1 MDSRGHGIPLSPDET
16 ERSQHLPTLREPPGW
31 RELPTPELE
40 ERVMTLLQAASH
52 DAHLAQVVDEAVVA
66 PRVEDKV
73 IKSAPVSTN
82 SAHWL
87 VGLSGLPWL
96 VFLAGVIMVVPV
108 LIWAP
113 LIGGLCVGALILQS
127 GLMRQWVRRQTDVRF
142 EFDSSDEAV
151 HRQRAGSLK
160 RIEPIPTREGIRHS
174 GWLLAGVLF
183 LLAVQAAMLIVVLQ
197 LKARET
203 TSAWVTKS
211 NVNSSSA
218 RNDDQDDR
226 PLVNIP
232 AKTPE
237 DVDQR
242 K

>member
-1 MDSRGHGIPLSPDET
+1 
-16 ERSQHLPTLREPPGW
+16 
-31 RELPTPELE
+31 
-40 ERVMTLLQAASH
+40 
-52 DAHLAQVVDEAVVA
+52 
-66 PRVEDKV
+66 
-73 IKSAPVSTN
+73 
-82 SAHWL
+82 
-87 VGLSGLPWL
+87 
-96 VFLAGVIMVVPV
+96 
-108 LIWAP
+108 
-113 LIGGLCVGALILQS
+113 
-127 GLMRQWVRRQTDVRF
+127 MRQWVRRQTDVRF

-151 HRQRAGSLK
+151 HRQRAGSPK

-211 NVNSSSA
+211 NANSSSA
-218 RNDDQDDR
+218 RNDDQVDR

-232 AKTPE
+232 AQAPE
-237 DVDQR
+237 DIDQR